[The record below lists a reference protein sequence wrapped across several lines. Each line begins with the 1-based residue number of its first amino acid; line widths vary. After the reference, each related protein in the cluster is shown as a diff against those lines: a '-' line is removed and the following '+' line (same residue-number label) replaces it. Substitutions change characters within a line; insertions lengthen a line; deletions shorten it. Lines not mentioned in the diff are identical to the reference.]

1 MSCGYV
7 FNSTWLAAS
16 TTTIQDTGI
25 EENPDDKLFNFNE
38 TAMLLDLGG
47 RYVGPNLKYTLIG

>member
-25 EENPDDKLFNFNE
+25 EERYDKVFNFNE
-38 TAMLLDLGG
+38 TAMLLTLGD
-47 RYVGPNLKYTLIG
+47 RYVGPNLKYKLIG